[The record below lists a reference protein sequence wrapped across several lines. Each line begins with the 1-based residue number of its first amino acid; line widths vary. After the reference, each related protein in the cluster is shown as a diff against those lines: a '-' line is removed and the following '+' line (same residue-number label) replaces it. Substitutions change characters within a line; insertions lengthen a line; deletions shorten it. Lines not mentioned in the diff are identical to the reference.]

1 MIFQQ
6 KIHSA
11 RFQLVKDKSYLPI
24 KWRFIDIVD
33 LRENSSGS
41 IAGLHNSE
49 NNHQVA
55 GMRQLSQKIW
65 PSESVEHLASI
76 TNLPQVVTSIH
87 IPKYHLISLTHRI
100 HRVTEHKG
108 PGQSGGL
115 LFR

>member
-49 NNHQVA
+49 NNYQVA

-65 PSESVEHLASI
+65 PSESVEHLAIRKTPNIIKILNIWSGFR
-76 TNLPQVVTSIH
+76 NLSQGIKPTGSTQ
-87 IPKYHLISLTHRI
+87 KR
-100 HRVTEHKG
+100 
-108 PGQSGGL
+108 
-115 LFR
+115 

>member
-49 NNHQVA
+49 NNYQVA

-65 PSESVEHLASI
+65 PSESVEHLAKQLVIIRSI
-76 TNLPQVVTSIH
+76 GYPIYCGYQICHTSC
-87 IPKYHLISLTHRI
+87 
-100 HRVTEHKG
+100 
-108 PGQSGGL
+108 
-115 LFR
+115 